1 VSRDAAGTEKRTAR
15 LVNAGIVLIRMLAW
29 TWRYRVRDDGDVR
42 RLRAA
47 KRPIIFALW
56 HGQMLPLLY
65 KHRGE
70 GVTVL
75 ISEHGDGEIIAR
87 IAMHYGFRTVRGST
101 SRGAARALLELVREV
116 KNGNEL
122 AITPDG
128 PRGPAKS
135 FAPGTLVVAQRSGAP
150 IVPAVA
156 HASSAWR
163 LGSWDRFMI
172 PKPFARITVAY
183 GPALEIDTADAR
195 EAAGDAERVRLA
207 MLAAEQ
213 RANE

>member
-1 VSRDAAGTEKRTAR
+1 MTAEEKQERRTAR
-15 LVNAGIVLIRMLAW
+15 IVASGIWLIRVLAW
-29 TWRYRVRDDGDVR
+29 TWRYRILNDDDVR
-42 RLRAA
+42 RFRAA

-65 KHRGE
+65 QHRDE

-87 IAMHYGFRTVRGST
+87 IARHFGFRTIRGST

-116 KNGNEL
+116 QSGNEL

-135 FAPGTLVVAQRSGAP
+135 FAPGTVIIAQRGGAP
-150 IVPAVA
+150 IVPAVV
-156 HASSAWR
+156 HVPFAWR
-163 LGSWDRFMI
+163 LGSWDRFI
-172 PKPFARITVAY
+172 VPKPFAKITVAY
-183 GPALEIDTADAR
+183 GDAIEIDSASAR
-195 EAAGDAERVRLA
+195 EATGSADRVREAMVAAER
-207 MLAAEQ
+207 
-213 RANE
+213 RASE

>member
-1 VSRDAAGTEKRTAR
+1 VNDEAKRERRTTRIVSM
-15 LVNAGIVLIRMLAW
+15 GIWLIRLLAW
-29 TWRYRVRDDGDVR
+29 TWRYRVIGDDDLR

-47 KRPIIFALW
+47 KRPVIFALW

-65 KHRGE
+65 HHRDE

-87 IAMHYGFRTVRGST
+87 IARHFGFRTIRGST

-116 KNGNEL
+116 QGGNEL

-135 FAPGTLVVAQRSGAP
+135 FAPGTVIVSQRGGAP
-150 IVPAVA
+150 IIPTVVHVPF
-156 HASSAWR
+156 AWR
-163 LGSWDRFMI
+163 LGSWDRFI
-172 PKPFARITVAY
+172 VPKPFARITVAY
-183 GPALEIDTADAR
+183 GDAIEVESTSAR
-195 EAAGDAERVRLA
+195 EAAGNAERVREA
-207 MLAAEQ
+207 MLTAEQ
-213 RANE
+213 RASE

>member
-1 VSRDAAGTEKRTAR
+1 MSPEAKKERRTAR
-15 LVNAGIVLIRMLAW
+15 IVSAGIWLIRLLAW
-29 TWRYRVRDDGDVR
+29 TWRYRIRDDDDVR
-42 RLRAA
+42 RFRAA

-65 KHRGE
+65 WHRDE

-87 IAMHYGFRTVRGST
+87 IARHFGFRTIRGST

-116 KNGNEL
+116 QSGSEL

-128 PRGPAKS
+128 PRGPAKT
-135 FAPGTLVVAQRSGAP
+135 FAPGTVIVAQRSGAP
-150 IVPAVA
+150 IVPAVV
-156 HASSAWR
+156 HVPFSWR
-163 LGSWDRFMI
+163 LGSWDRFI
-172 PKPFARITVAY
+172 VPKPFARITVAY
-183 GPALEIDTADAR
+183 GDAIEIDAASAR
-195 EAAGDAERVRLA
+195 EAAGSAERVRAA

-213 RANE
+213 RASE

>member
-1 VSRDAAGTEKRTAR
+1 MTADEKKERRTAR
-15 LVNAGIVLIRMLAW
+15 IVSAGIWLIRLLAW
-29 TWRYRVRDDGDVR
+29 TWRYRVRDDDDVR

-65 KHRGE
+65 WHRDE
-70 GVTVL
+70 GVAVL

-87 IAMHYGFRTVRGST
+87 IARHFGFRTIRGST

-116 KNGNEL
+116 QNGSEL

-128 PRGPAKS
+128 PRGPAKT
-135 FAPGTLVVAQRSGAP
+135 FAPGTVIVAQRSGAP

-156 HASSAWR
+156 HVPFAWR
-163 LGSWDRFMI
+163 LGSWDRFVV

-183 GPALEIDTADAR
+183 GDAIEIDSVSAR
-195 EAAGDAERVRLA
+195 EAAGNAERVRDA
-207 MLAAEQ
+207 MLAAET
-213 RANE
+213 RAGE

>member
-1 VSRDAAGTEKRTAR
+1 MSPDEKKERRTAR
-15 LVNAGIVLIRMLAW
+15 IVSAGIWLIRLLAW
-29 TWRYRVRDDGDVR
+29 TWRYRVRNDDDVR

-47 KRPIIFALW
+47 KRPIIFSLW

-65 KHRGE
+65 WHRDE

-87 IAMHYGFRTVRGST
+87 IARHFGFRTIRGST

-116 KNGNEL
+116 QNGSEL

-128 PRGPAKS
+128 PRGPAKT
-135 FAPGTLVVAQRSGAP
+135 FAPGTVIVAQRSGSP
-150 IVPAVA
+150 IVPAVV
-156 HASSAWR
+156 HVPFAWR
-163 LGSWDRFMI
+163 LGSWDSFI
-172 PKPFARITVAY
+172 VPKPFAKITVAY
-183 GPALEIDTADAR
+183 GDAIEIDSANAR
-195 EAAGDAERVRLA
+195 EAAGSAERVREA

-213 RANE
+213 RAGE

>member
-1 VSRDAAGTEKRTAR
+1 VTADAKRERKTAR
-15 LVNAGIVLIRMLAW
+15 IVTAGIWLIRLLAW
-29 TWRYRVRDDGDVR
+29 TWRYRIRDDDDLR
-42 RLRAA
+42 RLRGA

-65 KHRGE
+65 QHRDE

-87 IAMHYGFRTVRGST
+87 IARHFGFRTIRGST

-116 KNGNEL
+116 QGGNEL

-135 FAPGTLVVAQRSGAP
+135 FAPGTVIVAQRSGAP
-150 IVPAVA
+150 IVPAVV
-156 HASSAWR
+156 HVPFAWR
-163 LGSWDRFMI
+163 LNSWDGFVV
-172 PKPFARITVAY
+172 PKPFAKITIAY
-183 GPALEIDTADAR
+183 GDTIEIDSASAR
-195 EAAGDAERVRLA
+195 EATGNAERVRDA
-207 MLAAEQ
+207 MFAAER
-213 RANE
+213 RASE

>member
-1 VSRDAAGTEKRTAR
+1 MTAEQKQERRTAR
-15 LVNAGIVLIRMLAW
+15 LVAAGIWLIRSLAW
-29 TWRYRVRDDGDVR
+29 TWRYRIRNDGDVR
-42 RLRAA
+42 RLRAS

-65 KHRGE
+65 QHRGE

-87 IAMHYGFRTVRGST
+87 IATHFGFRTIRGST

-116 KNGNEL
+116 QNGNEL

-135 FAPGTLVVAQRSGAP
+135 FAPGTVIVAQRSGAA
-150 IVPAVA
+150 IVPAVVNVPF
-156 HASSAWR
+156 SWR
-163 LGSWDRFMI
+163 LRSWDQFVI

-183 GPALEIDTADAR
+183 GDAIEMESTNAR
-195 EAAGDAERVRLA
+195 EAPGHAERVREA
-207 MLAAEQ
+207 MLAAEA
-213 RANE
+213 RAGE

>member
-1 VSRDAAGTEKRTAR
+1 MSPDEKKERRTAR
-15 LVNAGIVLIRMLAW
+15 IVSAGIWLIRLLAW
-29 TWRYRVRDDGDVR
+29 TWRYRVRNDDDVR

-47 KRPIIFALW
+47 KRPIIFSLW

-65 KHRGE
+65 WHRDE

-87 IAMHYGFRTVRGST
+87 IARHFGFRTIRGST

-116 KNGNEL
+116 QNGSEL

-128 PRGPAKS
+128 PRGPAKT
-135 FAPGTLVVAQRSGAP
+135 FAPGTVIVAQRSGSP
-150 IVPAVA
+150 IVPAVV
-156 HASSAWR
+156 HVPFAWR
-163 LGSWDRFMI
+163 LGSWDSFI
-172 PKPFARITVAY
+172 VPKPFAKITVAY
-183 GPALEIDTADAR
+183 GDAIEIDSASAR
-195 EAAGDAERVRLA
+195 EAAGSAERVREA

-213 RANE
+213 RAGE

>member
-1 VSRDAAGTEKRTAR
+1 VTGGAHAAEKDKRTAR
-15 LVNAGIVLIRMLAW
+15 LVNAGIALIRMLAW
-29 TWRYRVRDDGDVR
+29 TWRYRIRDDDDVR

-56 HGQMLPLLY
+56 HGHMLPLLY
-65 KHRGE
+65 KHRDE

-128 PRGPAKS
+128 PRGPTVRADR
-135 FAPGTLVVAQRSGAP
+135 RS
-150 IVPAVA
+150 
-156 HASSAWR
+156 R
-163 LGSWDRFMI
+163 LPR
-172 PKPFARITVAY
+172 ARWW
-183 GPALEIDTADAR
+183 LR
-195 EAAGDAERVRLA
+195 SEAAPRSCRRSYMRRRRGGS
-207 MLAAEQ
+207 AAGIDS
-213 RANE
+213 

>member
-1 VSRDAAGTEKRTAR
+1 MAADDAKKAKRISRWSRMGAVFIGLLGRTWRMRISHDAA
-15 LVNAGIVLIRMLAW
+15 V
-29 TWRYRVRDDGDVR
+29 
-42 RLRAA
+42 RAA
-47 KRPIIFALW
+47 RSTKTPIVFSLW

-116 KNGNEL
+116 KNGHEL

-213 RANE
+213 RANA